1 MQATY
6 ELQPLSLLSE
16 RSLKSLTALFDSPD
30 VEVFV
35 LAGTSHSR
43 VESDGVTC
51 LIGSCGGRSIAV
63 TQFDF
68 RISGGSFSKLNSRRL
83 VAFIEMAR
91 HQKMP
96 LAMQI
101 NSLGVRIMEG
111 RTVFS
116 DAFNLIPALLRF
128 RESAP
133 LLTCASGRCLGLAAI
148 LFGMGQHRS
157 AIQEDTTLNLTGPE
171 VLKLFFGESFDFDSM
186 FSAHRQFDRTSLI
199 QELLPSRESWAA
211 RVRQV
216 VGMPRGFQARP
227 LPAPGEETRL
237 QAFLKRIGDGYEEIF
252 PGSSPVI
259 RTFILGRGS
268 DRVGVLM
275 NPPGRPNNLI
285 TVDALTRYC
294 AALDLFR
301 AMALPVISILD
312 TPGMDPR
319 VGEAERDLI
328 GWITQ
333 TAGRAVAYP
342 HPKMGVLWGRAFGG
356 ATSLGFPKIFGG
368 TKVLAVR
375 GCTLGIMHE
384 SIIEKLLSGSPRL
397 LEQWKGSVQA
407 EDPELRDLIDSG
419 TIDFLIEPD
428 QLAEHIDDFLAIR
441 RRRQQVSATDWGTG
455 LPIRK
460 RLRRQAIPA
469 EVSASLAHSVP

>member
-1 MQATY
+1 
-6 ELQPLSLLSE
+6 
-16 RSLKSLTALFDSPD
+16 
-30 VEVFV
+30 
-35 LAGTSHSR
+35 
-43 VESDGVTC
+43 
-51 LIGSCGGRSIAV
+51 
-63 TQFDF
+63 
-68 RISGGSFSKLNSRRL
+68 
-83 VAFIEMAR
+83 
-91 HQKMP
+91 
-96 LAMQI
+96 
-101 NSLGVRIMEG
+101 
-111 RTVFS
+111 
-116 DAFNLIPALLRF
+116 
-128 RESAP
+128 
-133 LLTCASGRCLGLAAI
+133 
-148 LFGMGQHRS
+148 
-157 AIQEDTTLNLTGPE
+157 
-171 VLKLFFGESFDFDSM
+171 
-186 FSAHRQFDRTSLI
+186 
-199 QELLPSRESWAA
+199 
-211 RVRQV
+211 
-216 VGMPRGFQARP
+216 
-227 LPAPGEETRL
+227 
-237 QAFLKRIGDGYEEIF
+237 
-252 PGSSPVI
+252 
-259 RTFILGRGS
+259 
-268 DRVGVLM
+268 
-275 NPPGRPNNLI
+275 
-285 TVDALTRYC
+285 
-294 AALDLFR
+294 
-301 AMALPVISILD
+301 VISILD